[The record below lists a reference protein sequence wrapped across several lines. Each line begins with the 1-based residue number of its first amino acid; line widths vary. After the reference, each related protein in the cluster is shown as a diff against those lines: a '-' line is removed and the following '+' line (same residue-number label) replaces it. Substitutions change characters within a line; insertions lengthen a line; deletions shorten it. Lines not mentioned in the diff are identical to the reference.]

1 MVKPEIVIRPPGP
14 QAKKIIERDRNIISQ
29 SMVRSYPLVLKRAYG
44 VNLEDVDGNRYLDFN
59 SGIAVMSLG
68 WSNPQVLEAVKKQVE
83 NLTHAAFLDFY
94 SDVPVRAAELL
105 VSFMPQGLNRVYYAN
120 SGAETIEAALKLSRY
135 YTKRKYFIS
144 FYGGFHGRTYGALS
158 LTSTRVLYRKHFGPF
173 LPVIHAPYPD
183 PFRCPLGVNS
193 ETCGLEIIRYIEDK
207 IFKSEV
213 APDEVAAIFVEPI
226 QGEGGYIVPPKS
238 FLQHLRKLCSDNGIL
253 LVADE
258 IQSGCFRTG
267 RFLASEHFG
276 VKPDIVCLSKA
287 LGGGLPLGAAVASED
302 VMIWPPGSHASTFG
316 ANLASAAA
324 CEATLKIMKKKDFG
338 RKILEKGSYIMK
350 RLRELQNECS
360 LVGDVRGLGLMIGI
374 ELVDD
379 LQSKKP
385 ARKARDSTIKSCF
398 EKGLV
403 LMGAGESAIRL
414 APPLII
420 EYDDIDIGLSILGRS
435 LRLAQK
441 RR

>member
-1 MVKPEIVIRPPGP
+1 
-14 QAKKIIERDRNIISQ
+14 
-29 SMVRSYPLVLKRAYG
+29 
-44 VNLEDVDGNRYLDFN
+44 
-59 SGIAVMSLG
+59 
-68 WSNPQVLEAVKKQVE
+68 
-83 NLTHAAFLDFY
+83 
-94 SDVPVRAAELL
+94 
-105 VSFMPQGLNRVYYAN
+105 MPQGLNRVYYAN